1 MGDVGPERELQLEVV
16 LQRVPQALIVET
28 ALASFLSP
36 DASERLEGALG
47 RRLVKGQTLADEISQ
62 EIAPHVET
70 TNQTGDLT

>member
-1 MGDVGPERELQLEVV
+1 
-16 LQRVPQALIVET
+16 VET